1 MRKCGLAV
9 AALAVLVSAAEWLA
23 GMSLCGGELCYP
35 LDDTYI
41 HLAMARQ
48 LAESGTWGLEA
59 GVPVFASSSPLWTVL
74 LAAAVK
80 VCGVR
85 EWLPL
90 AFSFLFAFLSV
101 LVAFRFWERAAVP
114 RWFALLSGVFLVA
127 AVPFV
132 TLSNLGME
140 HAMHVFLVEM
150 VLYAA
155 WRHLAAARSSRADVA
170 ILLALCALATAARYE
185 SLFVVAP
192 VAALLVL
199 RRKPAVGVGMVAAA
213 FAPVVGFGLY
223 AVACGRPFL
232 PVSLLLKAQVGPEAV
247 VRGICGL
254 YCGIAPEVIHVY
266 LAVGL
271 LLVVAAMPKT
281 DKSLSALSLALA
293 VSIVGHGVFAHFG
306 WLYRYEAYLVCA
318 CFTLL
323 PAAVAKF
330 VPDRLV
336 HGAAGPA
343 DGDSAGVLIRKI
355 AVLML
360 CLGVAFPF
368 AARGF
373 KANYDTVLAQREI
386 FGQQMQMAR
395 IVASLP
401 AELKGPVAVSDLG
414 CMAMFS
420 GVHVLDIWGLG
431 SPDVA
436 EIVRSR
442 KVPQDGFAGLFAR
455 HRVRYVAIYDGW
467 YDLKRLSPDIRV
479 VAKLSMSGPRVI
491 CAGDTVLLGVTDA
504 ADAAP
509 FAACLRDY
517 APRLPPGVTLSLSM
531 AIPDR

>member
-1 MRKCGLAV
+1 MKKCGLAV
-9 AALAVLVSAAEWLA
+9 AALAALVSAAEWLA
-23 GMSLCGGELCYP
+23 GMSLCGGEFCYP

-74 LAAAVK
+74 LAVAVK

-101 LVAFRFWERAAVP
+101 LVAFRFWERTSVP
-114 RWFALLSGVFLVA
+114 RWFALLSGIFLVA

-132 TLSNLGME
+132 TLSNVGME
-140 HAMHVFLVEM
+140 HAMHVFLVEL
-150 VLYAA
+150 VLYMG
-155 WRHLAAARSSRADVA
+155 WKHLAAERTSRADVA
-170 ILLALCALATAARYE
+170 WLLSLCALAAAARYE

-192 VAALLVL
+192 IALLLVL
-199 RRKPAVGVGMVAAA
+199 RRKPVAGVGMLVAA
-213 FAPVVGFGLY
+213 FMPVVGFGLY
-223 AVACGRPFL
+223 AVACGRPFF

-247 VRGICGL
+247 IRGICGL
-254 YCGIAPEVIHVY
+254 YCGIAPDVIHVY
-266 LAVGL
+266 LAIGL
-271 LLVVAAMPKT
+271 LLAVAAMPKT
-281 DKSLSALSLALA
+281 DRTLSALSLALV
-293 VSIVGHGVFAHFG
+293 VSIVGHAVFAHFG
-306 WLYRYEAYLVCA
+306 WLYRYEAYLVGA

-330 VPDRLV
+330 VPERLV
-336 HGAAGPA
+336 LGEAESPN
-343 DGDSAGVLIRKI
+343 GDAVGVLVRKI
-355 AVLML
+355 AVLLL
-360 CLGVAFPF
+360 CIGVAFPF
-368 AARGF
+368 VARSF

-395 IVASLP
+395 IIASLP
-401 AELKGPVAVSDLG
+401 AEQKGPVAVSDLG

-442 KVPQDGFAGLFAR
+442 NVPQDGFAGLFAR
-455 HRVRYVAIYDGW
+455 HHVRYVAIYDGW

-491 CAGDTVLLGVTDA
+491 CAGDTVLLGVTNA
-504 ADAAP
+504 ADVAP
-509 FAACLRDY
+509 FAAYLRDY
-517 APRLPPGVTLSLSM
+517 APRLPPGVTLSLLQ
-531 AIPDR
+531 P

>member
-1 MRKCGLAV
+1 MKKCGLAV

-23 GMSLCGGELCYP
+23 GMSLCGGEFCYP

-74 LAAAVK
+74 LAVAVK

-101 LVAFRFWERAAVP
+101 LVAFRFWERTSVP
-114 RWFALLSGVFLVA
+114 RWFALVSGIFLVA
-127 AVPFV
+127 ATPFV
-132 TLSNLGME
+132 TLSNVGME

-150 VLYAA
+150 VLYMG
-155 WRHLAAARSSRADVA
+155 WKQLAAERTSRADVA
-170 ILLALCALATAARYE
+170 WLLALCALATAARYE

-192 VAALLVL
+192 IALLLVL
-199 RRKPAVGVGMVAAA
+199 RRKPVAGASMLVAA
-213 FAPVVGFGLY
+213 FMPVVGFGLY
-223 AVACGRPFL
+223 AVACGRPFF

-247 VRGICGL
+247 IRGICGL
-254 YCGIAPEVIHVY
+254 YCGIAPDVIHVY

-281 DKSLSALSLALA
+281 DRTLSALSLALA

-306 WLYRYEAYLVCA
+306 WLYRYEAYLVGA
-318 CFTLL
+318 CFMLL

-330 VPDRLV
+330 VSERFVP
-336 HGAAGPA
+336 GEAESPN
-343 DGDSAGVLIRKI
+343 GDAVGVLVRKI
-355 AVLML
+355 AVLLL
-360 CLGVAFPF
+360 CIGVAFPF
-368 AARGF
+368 VARSF

-395 IVASLP
+395 IIASLP
-401 AELKGPVAVSDLG
+401 AEQKGPVAVSDLG

-442 KVPQDGFAGLFAR
+442 KVPKDGFAGLFAR

-491 CAGDTVLLGVTDA
+491 CAGDTVLLGVTNA
-504 ADAAP
+504 ADVAP

-517 APRLPPGVTLSLSM
+517 APRLPPGVTLSLM
-531 AIPDR
+531 HP